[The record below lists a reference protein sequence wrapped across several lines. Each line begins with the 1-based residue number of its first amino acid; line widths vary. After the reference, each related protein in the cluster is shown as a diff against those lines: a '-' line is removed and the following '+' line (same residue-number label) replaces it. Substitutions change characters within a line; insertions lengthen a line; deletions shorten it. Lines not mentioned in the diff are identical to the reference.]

1 MGEDYPLLRDMKPG
15 DCISRVDKWSIVRYW
30 DNGAGETIRE
40 MLFYPSEFGMGQ
52 IREMAKDPLM
62 SDKAQAF
69 NHRLNRLILDGD
81 ARWEL

>member
-1 MGEDYPLLRDMKPG
+1 
-15 DCISRVDKWSIVRYW
+15 
-30 DNGAGETIRE
+30 
-40 MLFYPSEFGMGQ
+40 MGQ